1 MYIAI
6 ANAIYSSGA
15 EGGGGGKVPL
25 TDATFQQAVN
35 DALAE
40 EPVTGLFDVVPYGM
54 MPDWDVSQVTIMLDA
69 FNSAE
74 FFNGDISAWD
84 VSSVTDMEDM
94 FNSAYSFNQS
104 LNSWDVSS
112 VTNMEGMFSDAE
124 AFDGDI
130 SAWDVS
136 SVTYMDYMFS
146 GAIVFNQ
153 PLDSWDV
160 SSVTNMGGMFDST
173 EVFDGDISSW
183 NVSSVTDMD
192 SMFSGAE
199 AFNQNI
205 NSWDVSSVEIME
217 GMFSNAIVFNQPL
230 DSWDV
235 SSVTDMSSMFSE
247 APLFNQSLN
256 SWDVS
261 SVTDMSSMFRV
272 AEAFDGDISAWDVS
286 SVTYMDYMFSGNN
299 FGTNTIFNRDISAWN
314 VSSVTDMRQMFYKNI
329 AFNQNLSLWGITQ
342 VVNFIDFMTDVTLST
357 PNYDALLIGWDAQGA
372 MSFSG
377 IVRFGSSQYTP
388 GGAAEA
394 ARTSLVAKWGGIND
408 GGPATVPLIL
418 RVKTDNVGASND
430 DQFTLQVK
438 NGTGYDYDIEYDGQT
453 LTGLTTDN
461 DVTLTFP
468 SGAGSYDI
476 RISGSFPLLFLQ
488 QSPDKSKLI
497 EVKQWGNTN
506 FGGTNSIQSAF
517 AYNNLLTTVSA
528 TDVPVGP
535 FTNLQG
541 MFSFCSSLVS
551 IPNLNNWD
559 VSNITSIDSMFREAS
574 NFNGDMSSWN
584 TSNITSMSY
593 MLSNVPLFNGD
604 ISSWDVS
611 SVTNFKWFLYN
622 KSSWNNDL
630 SSWDVSSATNM
641 ERMFQSCTIFNSDIG
656 NWNVSNVTD
665 MRIMFAFCSS
675 FDQDLSSWQISQVT
689 NFNDFMTGVTLS
701 TTNYDALLIAW
712 DAQGAM
718 SYSGTVNFGNSQ
730 YTSGGAAEAA
740 RTSLIA
746 KWGGIID
753 GGAVPVPFTIS
764 VKTDNVGTS
773 NSDQFTIPW
782 TGTYDVDWGDGNT
795 DTSVV
800 NAQTHTYAT
809 AGTYDVS
816 VTATSGRIAFANGGD
831 KLKLLDIKSWGD
843 TAWTTMA
850 LAFRGCSNLTVLTAT
865 DTPDLS
871 NLNGINYMFD
881 GCLNFNSPINNWD
894 VSNVT
899 NMEAAFNDAFVFNQ
913 DLDLWDVSNVVSMT
927 QMFQNAK
934 VFNGNITTWNVGNVL
949 SFSSF
954 LNNWRVQSGTFNQ
967 DLSSWDVSSATNMS
981 GMFSYQS
988 SFNQDITSWNVSSVT
1003 NMSIMF
1009 ALSGFNQPIG
1019 IWNVSNVTDMNQMFE
1034 WSAFD
1039 QSLSAWNTSNVTNM
1053 ARIFRNVSKVR
1064 NNIEISGWTVSQ
1076 VTNFLFFATGT
1087 TLSTTNYDALLI
1099 AWDAQGAMSFS
1110 GIVPFGSSKY
1120 TLGGAAEAARTS
1132 LIAKWGGITDGGGV
1146 VAPLIPLANIISE
1159 YKFENNTLD
1168 TVGTNNGTATNIT
1181 YASGLVG
1188 QTGVFNGS
1196 TLVTLTEIK
1205 KVGSTPNWSISVLVN
1220 FNTFKLNNDIY
1231 SCWVGGD
1238 NLTFLIR
1245 EQGGG
1250 QLEFYTY
1257 YNPSSIGGGFAIV
1270 TNIGAWY
1277 HIVCTYDGAT
1287 MKAYVDGVDTLF
1299 DVSAVGT
1306 LPTPTEPEKIGG
1318 RINPSFDGKIDCLR
1332 VWDKA
1337 LTQEE
1342 ITDIATAELAGTDIN
1357 P

>member
-74 FFNGDISAWD
+74 FFN
-84 VSSVTDMEDM
+84 
-94 FNSAYSFNQS
+94 
-104 LNSWDVSS
+104 
-112 VTNMEGMFSDAE
+112 
-124 AFDGDI
+124 
-130 SAWDVS
+130 
-136 SVTYMDYMFS
+136 
-146 GAIVFNQ
+146 
-153 PLDSWDV
+153 
-160 SSVTNMGGMFDST
+160 
-173 EVFDGDISSW
+173 
-183 NVSSVTDMD
+183 
-192 SMFSGAE
+192 
-199 AFNQNI
+199 
-205 NSWDVSSVEIME
+205 
-217 GMFSNAIVFNQPL
+217 
-230 DSWDV
+230 
-235 SSVTDMSSMFSE
+235 
-247 APLFNQSLN
+247 
-256 SWDVS
+256 
-261 SVTDMSSMFRV
+261 
-272 AEAFDGDISAWDVS
+272 GDISAWDVS

-408 GGPATVPLIL
+408 GGPVSVPLIL

-430 DQFTLQVK
+430 DQFILQLG
-438 NGTGYDYDIEYDGQT
+438 NYITTYNYDIEYDGQT
-453 LTGLTTDN
+453 LTGLTTNN

-476 RISGSFPLLFLQ
+476 RISGIFPALFLQ

-497 EVKQWGNTN
+497 EVKQWGDT
-506 FGGTNSIQSAF
+506 GTTSYQSAF
-517 AYNNLLTTVSA
+517 AYNNSLTTVSA
-528 TDVPVGP
+528 TNVPISP
-535 FTNLQG
+535 FPSLLGT
-541 MFSFCSSLVS
+541 FSFCSSLVS

-559 VSNITSIDSMFREAS
+559 VSSVIGMASMFRSAP

-584 TSNITSMSY
+584 TSNVRDMSY

-604 ISSWDVS
+604 ISGWDVS

-622 KSSWNNDL
+622 KPSWNNDL

-816 VTATSGRIAFANGGD
+816 VTASSGRILFNNGGD

-843 TAWTTMA
+843 TAWTSMA